1 MKQNNSHNKTV
12 QRILTSKVPMIFEE
26 QTIGDVEK
34 LLLDK
39 TREFETIN
47 YIYVIDH
54 AKKLKGV
61 ISIKEVFRS
70 PKNEIV
76 KNLLQETLISIRIHT
91 HQERAA
97 YLALKHKIKSIPVVD
112 KNGIFLGAIPS
123 DVILE
128 TLHHE
133 TTEDIMRLGGVRYT
147 ATVDDIFKL
156 SIFKSLEHRLPWL
169 VFGLFGGILA
179 SGIVKSFEEI
189 LSTNLI
195 LATFI
200 PLIVYMGD
208 AVGTQMEAFIIRDL
222 AINPK
227 LKFLKYFFHQL
238 LIIILTGIIISLLA
252 YGGTMI
258 IYGDKKHSFIVSLAL
273 FFAMISSIF
282 SGLIIPFIFSKLKLD
297 PANASGPV
305 ATIVQDI
312 VSITVYFSIA
322 YILL

>member
-1 MKQNNSHNKTV
+1 MKQNNNHNRTV
-12 QRILTSKVPMIFEE
+12 QKILTSKVPTILEN
-26 QTIGDVEK
+26 QTIWDIEK

-39 TREFETIN
+39 TKEFETIS
-47 YIYVIDH
+47 YIYVIDYD
-54 AKKLKGV
+54 KRLKGV

-70 PKNEIV
+70 PKKEIV
-76 KNLLQETLISIRIHT
+76 KNLLHRTLISVRSHT

-112 KNGIFLGAIPS
+112 KDGVFLGAIPS
-123 DVILE
+123 DTILK
-128 TLHHE
+128 TLHYE

-147 ATVDDIFKL
+147 APVDDIFKL

-169 VFGLFGGILA
+169 VFGLLGGILA
-179 SGIVKSFEEI
+179 AGIVKSFEKI

-227 LKFLKYFFHQL
+227 LIFSKYFFHQF
-238 LIIILTGIIISLLA
+238 LIVVLTGMIISLLA
-252 YGGTMI
+252 YGGTTI
-258 IYGDKKHSFIVSLAL
+258 IYRDKKFSFIVSLAL
-273 FFAMISSIF
+273 FCAMISSVF

-297 PANASGPV
+297 PANASGPI
-305 ATIVQDI
+305 ATIIQDI
-312 VSITVYFSIA
+312 MSITVYFSIA
-322 YILL
+322 HFLL

>member
-1 MKQNNSHNKTV
+1 MKHKNSQNKTV

-26 QTIGDVEK
+26 QTIGDIEK
-34 LLLDK
+34 LLLNK
-39 TREFETIN
+39 TSEFETIS
-47 YIYVIDH
+47 YIYAIDQD
-54 AKKLKGV
+54 KKLKGV
-61 ISIKEVFRS
+61 LSIKEVFRS
-70 PKNEIV
+70 PKDEIV
-76 KNLLQETLISIRIHT
+76 KNLLHKTLVSVSVHT

-112 KNGIFLGAIPS
+112 KNGVFLGAIPA
-123 DVILE
+123 DAILE

-133 TTEDIMRLGGVRYT
+133 TTEDIMRLGGVRHT
-147 ATVDDIFKL
+147 SPVDDIFKL
-156 SIFKSLEHRLPWL
+156 SILKSLEHRLPWL

-179 SGIVKSFEEI
+179 SGIVNSFEKI

-238 LIIILTGIIISLLA
+238 LIIILTGMIISLLA
-252 YGGTMI
+252 YGGTVVV
-258 IYGDKKHSFIVSLAL
+258 YGDKRLGFIVSLAL
-273 FFAMISSIF
+273 FCAMISSIF

-297 PANASGPV
+297 PANASGPI
-305 ATIVQDI
+305 ATIIQDI
-312 VSITVYFSIA
+312 ISITVYFGIA
-322 YILL
+322 HVLL